1 MLIAALMARLHQV
14 CCIAPC
20 PDHEHLLATGSYD
33 ETVRLWDTRQLRA
46 PLAEEGGDGGGVWR
60 LRWHPERRGVLLA
73 ARMHAGFAVLRAVV
87 AEEEE
92 EEEDEVVDEVEKEKE
107 VVTKNLVVTLE
118 QIAKYTAHGLGA
130 GGLGYGADWRRSPNK
145 AMTFD
150 GTPNQAMTS
159 EGSEQLLR
167 HACESAALKLRDC
180 LGAEPLSHGREA
192 VLEKIRACIPT
203 ALLAYLGTSL
213 SHSKVIAYLG
223 TSLSHSK
230 VIAYLGTSLSR
241 SKCSASR
248 QRSMASDCTL
258 MIL

>member
-1 MLIAALMARLHQV
+1 MARLHQV

-92 EEEDEVVDEVEKEKE
+92 EEKDEGGEVEKEKE

-118 QIAKYTAHGLGA
+118 QIARYTAHGLGA
-130 GGLGYGADWRRSPNK
+130 GGLGYGADWRRTPNK
-145 AMTFD
+145 
-150 GTPNQAMTS
+150 AMTS
-159 EGSEQLLR
+159 EGSDQLLR

-192 VLEKIRACIPT
+192 LLDKIRACIPT

-230 VIAYLGTSLSR
+230 VIAYFGTSLSR

-258 MIL
+258 MTL

>member
-60 LRWHPERRGVLLA
+60 LRWHPERPRVLLA
-73 ARMHAGFAVLRAVV
+73 ARMHGGFGVLRAVV

-92 EEEDEVVDEVEKEKE
+92 EDEVDEVEKEKE

-118 QIAKYTAHGLGA
+118 QIARYTAHGLGA
-130 GGLGYGADWRRSPNK
+130 CGLGYGADWRRTPNK
-145 AMTFD
+145 ATTSE
-150 GTPNQAMTS
+150 GEPNKAMTS
-159 EGSEQLLR
+159 EGSDQLLR
-167 HACESAALKLRDC
+167 HACESAALKLRDN

-192 VLEKIRACIPT
+192 VLQKIRACIPT
-203 ALLAYLGTSL
+203 ALLAYLGTPL

-223 TSLSHSK
+223 TPLTHSK
-230 VIAYLGTSLSR
+230 VIAYLGTPLSHEGAR
-241 SKCSASR
+241 RRVSARWPLIS
-248 QRSMASDCTL
+248 C
-258 MIL
+258 

>member
-1 MLIAALMARLHQV
+1 MARLHQV

-33 ETVRLWDTRQLRA
+33 ETIRLWDTRVLRA

-60 LRWHPERRGVLLA
+60 LRWHPERPRVLLA
-73 ARMHAGFAVLRAVV
+73 ARMHAGFAVLRAVG

-92 EEEDEVVDEVEKEKE
+92 EEEEEEGGEVEKEKE

-118 QIAKYTAHGLGA
+118 QIARYTAHGLGA
-130 GGLGYGADWRRSPNK
+130 GGLGYGADWRRTPNK
-145 AMTFD
+145 
-150 GTPNQAMTS
+150 AMTS

-167 HACESAALKLRDC
+167 HACESAALKLRDN

-192 VLEKIRACIPT
+192 VLQKIRACIPT
-203 ALLAYLGTSL
+203 ALLAYLGTP
-213 SHSKVIAYLG
+213 
-223 TSLSHSK
+223 LSHSK

-248 QRSMASDCTL
+248 QRSMARTTRHTGLIARSSRAQASSH
-258 MIL
+258 MARR

>member
-1 MLIAALMARLHQV
+1 MLIAALMARLHADCGWLVCMLIAALMARLHQV

-33 ETVRLWDTRQLRA
+33 ETIRLWDTRQLRA

-92 EEEDEVVDEVEKEKE
+92 EEKDEEVDEVEKEKE

-118 QIAKYTAHGLGA
+118 QIARYTAHGLGA
-130 GGLGYGADWRRSPNK
+130 GGLGYGADWRRTPNK
-145 AMTFD
+145 AR
-150 GTPNQAMTS
+150 TS
-159 EGSEQLLR
+159 EGSDQLLR

-192 VLEKIRACIPT
+192 LLDKIRACIPT
-203 ALLAYLGTSL
+203 ALL
-213 SHSKVIAYLG
+213 AYLG

-248 QRSMASDCTL
+248 QRSMVSDCTL
-258 MIL
+258 MTL

>member
-1 MLIAALMARLHQV
+1 MCTALTLPFSSPSNLV
-14 CCIAPC
+14 
-20 PDHEHLLATGSYD
+20 
-33 ETVRLWDTRQLRA
+33 
-46 PLAEEGGDGGGVWR
+46 
-60 LRWHPERRGVLLA
+60 
-73 ARMHAGFAVLRAVV
+73 AVV
-87 AEEEE
+87 VEE
-92 EEEDEVVDEVEKEKE
+92 EEEDEVDEVEKEKE

-118 QIAKYTAHGLGA
+118 QIARYTAHGLGA
-130 GGLGYGADWRRSPNK
+130 CGLGYGADWRRTPNK
-145 AMTFD
+145 A
-150 GTPNQAMTS
+150 TPSEGEPNKAMTS
-159 EGSEQLLR
+159 EGSDQLLR
-167 HACESAALKLRDC
+167 HACESAALKLRDS

-223 TSLSHSK
+223 TSLS
-230 VIAYLGTSLSR
+230 R

>member
-60 LRWHPERRGVLLA
+60 LRWHPERSRVLLA
-73 ARMHAGFAVLRAVV
+73 ARMHGGFGVLRAVV

-92 EEEDEVVDEVEKEKE
+92 EDEVDEVEKEKE

-118 QIAKYTAHGLGA
+118 QIARYTAHGLGA
-130 GGLGYGADWRRSPNK
+130 CGLGYGADWRRTPNK
-145 AMTFD
+145 A
-150 GTPNQAMTS
+150 TPSEGEPNKAMTS
-159 EGSEQLLR
+159 EGSDQLLR
-167 HACESAALKLRDC
+167 HACESAALKLRDN

-192 VLEKIRACIPT
+192 VLQKIRACIPT

-213 SHSKVIAYLG
+213 THSKVIAYLG
-223 TSLSHSK
+223 TPLSHEGARRR
-230 VIAYLGTSLSR
+230 V
-241 SKCSASR
+241 SARWPLIS
-248 QRSMASDCTL
+248 C
-258 MIL
+258 

>member
-60 LRWHPERRGVLLA
+60 LRWHPERPKVLLA

-92 EEEDEVVDEVEKEKE
+92 EEKDEVVGEVEKEKE

-145 AMTFD
+145 ARTSD
-150 GTPNQAMTS
+150 GTPNQARTS

-192 VLEKIRACIPT
+192 LLDKIRACIPT

-213 SHSKVIAYLG
+213 SHSKVIACLG
-223 TSLSHSK
+223 TP
-230 VIAYLGTSLSR
+230 LSR

-248 QRSMASDCTL
+248 QRSMVSDCTL
-258 MIL
+258 MTL